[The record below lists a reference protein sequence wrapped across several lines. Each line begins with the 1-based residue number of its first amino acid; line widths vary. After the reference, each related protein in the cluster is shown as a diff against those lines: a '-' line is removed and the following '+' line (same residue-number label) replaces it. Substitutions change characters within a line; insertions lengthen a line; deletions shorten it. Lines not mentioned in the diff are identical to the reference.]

1 MKVNFLDT
9 VSGKTYHGSDEK
21 WYSTSAVAKM
31 LKDPKLKG
39 NIKLR
44 RFLSEN
50 EIIDDYGLHPNFV
63 NEGYFLE
70 HPSAI
75 RGGKVVYSIKVS
87 RKGIEYLKSL
97 LNESN
102 NSNQNNN

>member
-9 VSGKTYHGSDEK
+9 VKGKTYHGSNNE
-21 WYSTSAVAKM
+21 WYSTTAVAKM
-31 LKDPKLKG
+31 FKDPKLNG

-44 RFLSEN
+44 RFLREN
-50 EIIDDYGLHPNFV
+50 EIIDCNGLHSGFV

-70 HPSAI
+70 HPGAL
-75 RGGKVVYSIKVS
+75 RRGKVIYSIKVS
-87 RKGIEYLKSL
+87 QKGIEYLKTL
-97 LNESN
+97 ANENN